1 MPHLQ
6 FEVNKKIDINIKD
19 EFIKKVM
26 SIFSKVMDT
35 GTDHIAVSIREY
47 DKYSLSIGR
56 ANINDDICLM
66 NLDIR
71 EGRTIIK
78 RRELVLLYIDLV
90 EKLFSVDKKN
100 QYITLTEHK
109 GEDFHL
115 TEKYLNSW
123 EKGEDPLA

>member
-6 FEVNKKIDINIKD
+6 FEVNKKIDTNIKD